1 MKGETVAW
9 DIRASSE
16 ELALLMEAGFVYR
29 YCRNFRE
36 ARDVFEGVRA
46 LRPESEVPEIALG
59 TVSFEAGDFEDAIR
73 HYQRAIKINAR
84 SAYAYAHLGEA
95 QLFRNDAANAY
106 VSLQRALELDPEGEF
121 GHLARSL
128 LAFLDELRDTVSAE
142 NRPRP

>member
-1 MKGETVAW
+1 MAW
-9 DIRASSE
+9 DIRVSSE
-16 ELALLMEAGFVYR
+16 ELSLLMEAGLIYR
-29 YCRNFRE
+29 CCKKFRE

-59 TVSFEAGDFEDAIR
+59 TVSFEAGDFADAIR
-73 HYQRAIKINAR
+73 HYQRAIEINAR

-95 QLFRNDAANAY
+95 QLFRNDAVNAH
-106 VSLQRALELDPEGEF
+106 VSLQRALELDPKGEF

-128 LAFLDELRDTVSAE
+128 VAFLDELRDTVAVE